1 MKEKELIKEIIP
13 FLKQGKDIAVGP
25 GDDCAAIDCGLDKL
39 LLIAA
44 DQTVAGIHYDP
55 FCTSPGRIARKLL
68 KRNVSDIAAM
78 GGTPSYAVLTMASGA
93 KDRKFYLDFFRELG
107 EEAEKWNVSVCGG
120 DISSNNKGNAV
131 FTLTI
136 AGWVEKNKIC
146 LRSNAA
152 DGDLLYAT
160 GTFGNSYKSE
170 HHLDFTPR
178 VEEAG
183 FLAGRF
189 TNTMIDVSDGIL
201 SDCMQLADA
210 SGLGIVLSLLDIPLR
225 DGAAMPS
232 ALSDGEDYELLFAV
246 SPERAKDLEGLWPFK
261 DVKLSRIGSFTA
273 ANAGKIFDTDGNNLG
288 VESKAGYDHFNE

>member
-13 FLKQGKDIAVGP
+13 FLKQGKDITIGP

-55 FCTSPGRIARKLL
+55 FTTSPGRIARKLL

-78 GGTPSYAVLTMASGA
+78 GGLPSYAVLTMASGA
-93 KDRKFYLDFFRELG
+93 KNRDFYLDFFRELG

-120 DISSNNKGNAV
+120 DISSSNKGSAV

-136 AGWVEKNKIC
+136 SGWVEKNKIC
-146 LRSNAA
+146 LRSNARP
-152 DGDLLYAT
+152 GDLLYAT
-160 GTFGNSYKSE
+160 GVFGNSYKSE

-178 VEEAG
+178 VAEAS

-189 TNTMIDVSDGIL
+189 TNTMIDVSDGVL

-210 SGLGIVLSLLDIPLR
+210 SGMGIVLSLKDIPLR
-225 DGAAMPS
+225 DGASMPS

-246 SPERAKDLEGLWPFK
+246 PAGKTGELEKAWPFN
-261 DVKLSRIGSFTA
+261 DVKLSRIGFFTED
-273 ANAGKIFDTDGNNLG
+273 NKGRVYDTDGNDLA
-288 VESKAGYDHFNE
+288 EAKTGYDHFNE